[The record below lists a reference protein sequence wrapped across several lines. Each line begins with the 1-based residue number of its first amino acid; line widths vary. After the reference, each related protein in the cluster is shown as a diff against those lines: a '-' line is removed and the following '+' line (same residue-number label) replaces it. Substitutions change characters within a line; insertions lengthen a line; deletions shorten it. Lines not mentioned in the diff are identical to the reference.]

1 MREQPSERTSQNPT
15 PFKTKDEEP
24 GKQQK
29 PAGCAAGSPSYYV
42 AFFCSARNFAHRAR
56 AAPAILFLPAADMV
70 RLAGADAVLA
80 TNFGPDCFRTLAH
93 RAFCAKL
100 ILLRA
105 DADRVRFGW
114 ALPDAPVPFND
125 SIPEIIWSNLSIS
138 ICAWLRFLRSS
149 LSALSKF
156 DIC

>member
-1 MREQPSERTSQNPT
+1 L
-15 PFKTKDEEP
+15 F
-24 GKQQK
+24 
-29 PAGCAAGSPSYYV
+29 A
-42 AFFCSARNFAHRAR
+42 ARNFAHLAFCAAAIFLRAD
-56 AAPAILFLPAADMV
+56 ADMV
-70 RLAGADAVLA
+70 RLGVAFA
-80 TNFGPDCFRTLAH
+80 TNFGCDCFRTLAH

-105 DADRVRFGW
+105 DADSVRFGW
-114 ALPDAPVPFND
+114 AVLLTASVPFND

-149 LSALSKF
+149 LSALSKS